1 MRIQNKPTL
10 PKIGVIGKVKVG
22 ETRTKNG
29 KPYPVA
35 LDYFRFTSDQESR
48 VSRMAELLGEK
59 PTRIPLTFPTGE
71 NDVVC
76 DHRYELRDGS
86 GQLVIYG
93 DGCQFYESKP
103 DGFLRLPEMNVE
115 KGLAYMEAQAKKT
128 GFAWSER
135 LFLRFLILGCKE
147 LGLWEFSSMG
157 KETSIGQIVAAFDTV
172 KEMAGRVTGV
182 PFWLTV
188 QKHKSNRAN
197 ANRVYPVVNL
207 ICDLSPEMTE
217 AVLNAGDSVKGLIT
231 PEKLQLAAPK
241 MQSGF
246 EPIEDEPTEEA
257 EVIEESILDQV
268 KASLSGLNS
277 IQIKAFYERDKA
289 LYNSD
294 PQVKAYIW
302 EQYQKAQENES

>member
-1 MRIQNKPTL
+1 MRIQNKPNL

-86 GQLVIYG
+86 GQLVVYG

-103 DGFLRLPEMNVE
+103 EGFLKLPEMDVE
-115 KGLAYMEAQAKKT
+115 GGGAYMDAQAKKT
-128 GFAWSER
+128 GFTWSER

-207 ICDLSPEMTE
+207 VCDLSPEMIE
-217 AVLNAGDSVKGLIT
+217 AVAGAGDSVKGLIT
-231 PEKLQLAAPK
+231 PEKLQLAAPQK
-241 MQSGF
+241 V
-246 EPIEDEPTEEA
+246 EPGPEVEEVQA
-257 EVIEESILDQV
+257 EEITLLDQV

-277 IQIKAFYERDKA
+277 VQIKKFYEADKP

-294 PQVKAYIW
+294 AKVKKYIW